1 MSYMG
6 KVSSP
11 RRTEQRSQE
20 DDDCEEEDEVTPTGR
35 SGRPVLAA
43 TMEEADSDR
52 SNSRNHTNTINS
64 STTSEQDQSL
74 VGKIASNFLSN
85 LSKLV
90 RNAKEKIVSP
100 KQGRNKR
107 SLEVDLSGRQVRE
120 QLAAEPRKRP
130 RSSIVDKEEEEEEEG
145 EDEEDQDRTERAVM
159 EQEQE
164 EYADENDEEQVPKA
178 HRNART
184 YEMVTKRRRL
194 HEVELSVA
202 AAPLPRSTIGMRA
215 SRAPIR
221 SSKHTQTDR
230 FDRFVAQTG
239 RMERATSTVGQYRN
253 ARNDGRPTGRTSLFG
268 RPASVA
274 SSDSVFR
281 PYSIHST
288 LPTATVT
295 SGAEPEDGAAG
306 EPARPFA
313 ASKFGQGLADASGR
327 MTSFLGNAHY
337 RQRMES
343 LQRGA
348 VAKAFFSSHDE
359 PAKSLYSSG
368 SESSVSSRRPSFN
381 RTLFGSVSS
390 LSSGR
395 IPPEYGGS
403 PFYDG
408 LTRYGGASAARTLA
422 TNVMVQR
429 SAQPSNSTL
438 VVRQDA
444 ATGTGRRREAGAE
457 PPKAPEI
464 SSTSQRMR
472 HILDTFSTN
481 KKNGQPVPEQF
492 LSNSSLGREL
502 DELIDRSKQ
511 TNRIAYP
518 YPDVH
523 SPRIL
528 EMLQIMREQKSASIL
543 NEPVEYVPRPPAVPL
558 MEYDVPLLPADRPAS
573 PSERRNLASETR
585 PSLEASK
592 APEEP
597 KQQLAHPLP
606 NPEHLRGLPRFR
618 WNPLSSQPVTAEVK
632 RKAVNGNETT
642 PTHDE
647 QEQLVGA
654 EDKRETEQQEQHEEA
669 GEEHG
674 ESEEE
679 AWDDTDLMEQEYEVK
694 ELCRSSTP
702 IEGVQQF
709 TFASPVALGEPMEL
723 EFNPSPTI
731 TFTFAS
737 PARCLDQDLEP
748 KARTFQ
754 ELMAESAGKW
764 VCDMCMIRNEPEQQK
779 CMACESAKP
788 GKKPEQQ
795 LQLPAKNATHDSEPQ
810 TPSDLK
816 LWLAMKKPVQQQ
828 QQPCACESAKPGKKP
843 EQQLQLPA
851 KNATHDSE
859 PQTPS
864 DLKLWLAMKKPVQQQ
879 QQPSSSAQPVR
890 SFQELMAESAG
901 KWVCDMCMIRNE
913 PEQQKCM
920 ACESAKPGKKP
931 EQQLQLPAKNAT
943 HDSEPQTPSDLKLWL
958 AMKKPVQQQQQPS
971 SSAQPVRSFQELM
984 AESAGK
990 WVCDMCM
997 IRNEPEQQKCMACES
1012 AKPAKKPVQQ
1022 QQQQQPLTSTTQPV
1036 RSFQELMAESAGK
1049 WVCDMCMIR
1058 NEPEQQKCMACE
1070 SAKPAKKP
1078 EEQQQQ
1084 PPAKNSS
1091 QDSEPHTSIEWKKML
1106 AADSPF
1112 SKVPELKDGFQSI
1125 VEKMKAST
1133 WVCDTCTAQNPI
1145 EHGRC
1150 LCCEQDRPGGGGAGS
1165 APGKASEAAVP
1176 VPKFTFG
1183 MPSFTPNTAANST
1196 TIDTQSKEVKA
1207 AGITSTPS
1215 RTGGFLFGAF
1225 NGVDRGT
1232 SNSVAPAPAPA
1243 PATAP
1248 VPAGLFSF
1256 GAPANSSHPCPP
1268 AAAVVPEASSSKPSF
1283 SFTNTST
1290 TVTSAAQP
1298 FVFGASPK
1306 VPSAISFQPLANSGS
1321 SMAQQ
1326 QQFATATSVT
1336 GDSNAAPTSLFG
1348 LPSSTPVNFNF
1359 TTTSNWAESNP
1370 VFQFGGKS
1378 QPNPSAQISAGQSH
1392 QIARRKMIRASRRL
1406 QPR

>member
-35 SGRPVLAA
+35 SDRPVLAA
-43 TMEEADSDR
+43 TMEEEDSDR

-64 STTSEQDQSL
+64 STASEQDQSL

-100 KQGRNKR
+100 KQGRYKR
-107 SLEVDLSGRQVRE
+107 SLEADLSGRQARE

-130 RSSIVDKEEEEEEEG
+130 RSSIMDKEEEEEER
-145 EDEEDQDRTERAVM
+145 EDEEDQDRADRAVM
-159 EQEQE
+159 EQE
-164 EYADENDEEQVPKA
+164 EYADENDEEQAPAA

-184 YEMVTKRRRL
+184 YEIVTKRRRL
-194 HEVELSVA
+194 HEVEPSVA

-215 SRAPIR
+215 SRAPVR

-239 RMERATSTVGQYRN
+239 RMDRATSTVGQYRS
-253 ARNDGRPTGRTSLFG
+253 ARNDARPSGRTSLFG

-288 LPTATVT
+288 QPTATVT

-313 ASKFGQGLADASGR
+313 AYKFGQGLADASGR

-348 VAKAFFSSHDE
+348 VPKAFFSSHDE

-368 SESSVSSRRPSFN
+368 SESSVSSRWPSFN
-381 RTLFGSVSS
+381 QTLFGSVSS

-444 ATGTGRRREAGAE
+444 ASGSGRRREAGPE

-492 LSNSSLGREL
+492 LSNSSLRREL
-502 DELIDRSKQ
+502 DELIGRTKQ

-523 SPRIL
+523 SPRIP

-558 MEYDVPLLPADRPAS
+558 MEYSVPLLPADRPAS
-573 PSERRNLASETR
+573 PSERRSLATETR
-585 PSLEASK
+585 PSVEASK

-597 KQQLAHPLP
+597 KQQLAPPLP
-606 NPEHLRGLPRFR
+606 NPEHLRGLSRVR
-618 WNPLSSQPVTAEVK
+618 WNPLSSQPVTAEGK

-642 PTHDE
+642 PTHNE

-654 EDKRETEQQEQHEEA
+654 EDERETEQQEQCKEAEEK
-669 GEEHG
+669 HG

-679 AWDDTDLMEQEYEVK
+679 EEDGDETDLMEQENEGK

-709 TFASPVALGEPMEL
+709 TFASPIALGEPMEL
-723 EFNPSPTI
+723 EFSPSPTI

-737 PARCLDQDLEP
+737 PARCLEQHLET
-748 KARTFQ
+748 KA
-754 ELMAESAGKW
+754 
-764 VCDMCMIRNEPEQQK
+764 
-779 CMACESAKP
+779 
-788 GKKPEQQ
+788 
-795 LQLPAKNATHDSEPQ
+795 
-810 TPSDLK
+810 
-816 LWLAMKKPVQQQ
+816 
-828 QQPCACESAKPGKKP
+828 
-843 EQQLQLPA
+843 
-851 KNATHDSE
+851 
-859 PQTPS
+859 
-864 DLKLWLAMKKPVQQQ
+864 
-879 QQPSSSAQPVR
+879 R

-913 PEQQKCM
+913 PDQQKCM
-920 ACESAKPGKKP
+920 ACESAKPAKKP
-931 EQQLQLPAKNAT
+931 AQQQ
-943 HDSEPQTPSDLKLWL
+943 Q
-958 AMKKPVQQQQQPS
+958 QQQQQPS
-971 SSAQPVRSFQELM
+971 TSTTQPVRSFQELM

-990 WVCDMCM
+990 W
-997 IRNEPEQQKCMACES
+997 
-1012 AKPAKKPVQQ
+1012 
-1022 QQQQQPLTSTTQPV
+1022 
-1036 RSFQELMAESAGK
+1036 ELMAESAGK

-1084 PPAKNSS
+1084 PPAKKSS
-1091 QDSEPHTSIEWKKML
+1091 QDSEPHTSIEWKRML

-1165 APGKASEAAVP
+1165 APGKASEAAVL

-1196 TIDTQSKEVKA
+1196 TIDTQKEMKA
-1207 AGITSTPS
+1207 ADPITSTPS

-1243 PATAP
+1243 PAPATAP

-1256 GAPANSSHPCPP
+1256 GAPANSAHPCPP

-1306 VPSAISFQPLANSGS
+1306 VPSAVSFQPSVNSGS
-1321 SMAQQ
+1321 SMAPQ
-1326 QQFATATSVT
+1326 QQFAASVT

-1348 LPSSTPVNFNF
+1348 LPSSTP
-1359 TTTSNWAESNP
+1359 AESNP
-1370 VFQFGGKS
+1370 VFQFGGKP

>member
-43 TMEEADSDR
+43 TMEEEDSDR

-64 STTSEQDQSL
+64 STASEQDQSL

-100 KQGRNKR
+100 KQGRHKR
-107 SLEVDLSGRQVRE
+107 SLEADLSGRQARE

-130 RSSIVDKEEEEEEEG
+130 RSFLDKEEENEEG
-145 EDEEDQDRTERAVM
+145 EDEEDQDRAERAVM
-159 EQEQE
+159 ELEQE
-164 EYADENDEEQVPKA
+164 EYADENDEEQVPAA
-178 HRNART
+178 HRNSRT

-194 HEVELSVA
+194 HEVELSVG

-215 SRAPIR
+215 SRAPVR

-239 RMERATSTVGQYRN
+239 RMERATSTVGQYRS
-253 ARNDGRPTGRTSLFG
+253 ARNDGRPSGRTSLFG

-288 LPTATVT
+288 QPTATVT
-295 SGAEPEDGAAG
+295 SGVEPEDGAAG
-306 EPARPFA
+306 EPVRPFA
-313 ASKFGQGLADASGR
+313 AYKFGQGLADASGR

-348 VAKAFFSSHDE
+348 VPRAFFSSHDE

-444 ATGTGRRREAGAE
+444 ASGSGRRREAGPE

-472 HILDTFSTN
+472 HILNTFSTN

-502 DELIDRSKQ
+502 DELIGRTKQ

-523 SPRIL
+523 SPRIP

-558 MEYDVPLLPADRPAS
+558 MEYSVPLLPADRPAS
-573 PSERRNLASETR
+573 PSERRSLATETR
-585 PSLEASK
+585 PGVEASK

-597 KQQLAHPLP
+597 KQQLAPPLP

-618 WNPLSSQPVTAEVK
+618 WNPLSSQPVTAEGK

-654 EDKRETEQQEQHEEA
+654 EDERETEQQEHCEEA
-669 GEEHG
+669 EEKHG

-679 AWDDTDLMEQEYEVK
+679 DGDETDLMEQENEGK

-709 TFASPVALGEPMEL
+709 TFASPIALGEPMEL
-723 EFNPSPTI
+723 EFNPSATI
-731 TFTFAS
+731 TFTFAT

-764 VCDMCMIRNEPEQQK
+764 VCDVCMIRNEPEQ
-779 CMACESAKP
+779 
-788 GKKPEQQ
+788 
-795 LQLPAKNATHDSEPQ
+795 L
-810 TPSDLK
+810 
-816 LWLAMKKPVQQQ
+816 
-828 QQPCACESAKPGKKP
+828 
-843 EQQLQLPA
+843 
-851 KNATHDSE
+851 
-859 PQTPS
+859 
-864 DLKLWLAMKKPVQQQ
+864 
-879 QQPSSSAQPVR
+879 
-890 SFQELMAESAG
+890 
-901 KWVCDMCMIRNE
+901 
-913 PEQQKCM
+913 
-920 ACESAKPGKKP
+920 
-931 EQQLQLPAKNAT
+931 
-943 HDSEPQTPSDLKLWL
+943 
-958 AMKKPVQQQQQPS
+958 
-971 SSAQPVRSFQELM
+971 
-984 AESAGK
+984 
-990 WVCDMCM
+990 
-997 IRNEPEQQKCMACES
+997 KCMACES

-1022 QQQQQPLTSTTQPV
+1022 QQQQQQPSTSTTQPV
-1036 RSFQELMAESAGK
+1036 RSFQELMAESA
-1049 WVCDMCMIR
+1049 
-1058 NEPEQQKCMACE
+1058 
-1070 SAKPAKKP
+1070 
-1078 EEQQQQ
+1078 
-1084 PPAKNSS
+1084 
-1091 QDSEPHTSIEWKKML
+1091 
-1106 AADSPF
+1106 
-1112 SKVPELKDGFQSI
+1112 
-1125 VEKMKAST
+1125 
-1133 WVCDTCTAQNPI
+1133 
-1145 EHGRC
+1145 
-1150 LCCEQDRPGGGGAGS
+1150 
-1165 APGKASEAAVP
+1165 
-1176 VPKFTFG
+1176 
-1183 MPSFTPNTAANST
+1183 
-1196 TIDTQSKEVKA
+1196 
-1207 AGITSTPS
+1207 
-1215 RTGGFLFGAF
+1215 
-1225 NGVDRGT
+1225 
-1232 SNSVAPAPAPA
+1232 
-1243 PATAP
+1243 
-1248 VPAGLFSF
+1248 
-1256 GAPANSSHPCPP
+1256 
-1268 AAAVVPEASSSKPSF
+1268 
-1283 SFTNTST
+1283 
-1290 TVTSAAQP
+1290 
-1298 FVFGASPK
+1298 
-1306 VPSAISFQPLANSGS
+1306 
-1321 SMAQQ
+1321 
-1326 QQFATATSVT
+1326 
-1336 GDSNAAPTSLFG
+1336 
-1348 LPSSTPVNFNF
+1348 
-1359 TTTSNWAESNP
+1359 
-1370 VFQFGGKS
+1370 
-1378 QPNPSAQISAGQSH
+1378 
-1392 QIARRKMIRASRRL
+1392 
-1406 QPR
+1406 

>member
-35 SGRPVLAA
+35 SDRPVLAA
-43 TMEEADSDR
+43 TMEEEDSDR

-64 STTSEQDQSL
+64 STASEQDQSL

-100 KQGRNKR
+100 KQGRYKR
-107 SLEVDLSGRQVRE
+107 SLEADLSGRQARE

-130 RSSIVDKEEEEEEEG
+130 RSSIMDKEEEEEER
-145 EDEEDQDRTERAVM
+145 EDEEDQDRADRAVM
-159 EQEQE
+159 EQE
-164 EYADENDEEQVPKA
+164 EYADENDEEQAPAA

-184 YEMVTKRRRL
+184 YEIVTKRRRL
-194 HEVELSVA
+194 HEVEPSVA

-215 SRAPIR
+215 SRAPVR

-239 RMERATSTVGQYRN
+239 RMDRATSTVGQYRS
-253 ARNDGRPTGRTSLFG
+253 ARNDARPSGRTSLFG

-288 LPTATVT
+288 QPTATVT

-313 ASKFGQGLADASGR
+313 AYKFGQGLADASGR

-348 VAKAFFSSHDE
+348 VPKAFFSSHDE

-368 SESSVSSRRPSFN
+368 SESSVSSRWPSFN
-381 RTLFGSVSS
+381 QTLFGSVSS

-444 ATGTGRRREAGAE
+444 ASGSGRRREAGPE

-492 LSNSSLGREL
+492 LSNSSLRREL
-502 DELIDRSKQ
+502 DELIGRTKQ

-523 SPRIL
+523 SPRIP

-558 MEYDVPLLPADRPAS
+558 MEYSVPLLPADRPAS
-573 PSERRNLASETR
+573 PSERRSLATETR
-585 PSLEASK
+585 PSVEASK

-597 KQQLAHPLP
+597 KQQLAPPLP
-606 NPEHLRGLPRFR
+606 NPEHLRGLSRVR
-618 WNPLSSQPVTAEVK
+618 WNPLSSQPVTAEGK

-642 PTHDE
+642 PTHNE

-654 EDKRETEQQEQHEEA
+654 EDERETEQQEQCKEAEEK
-669 GEEHG
+669 HG

-679 AWDDTDLMEQEYEVK
+679 EEDGDETDLMEQENEGK

-709 TFASPVALGEPMEL
+709 TFASPIALGEPMEL
-723 EFNPSPTI
+723 EFSPSPTI

-737 PARCLDQDLEP
+737 PARCLEQHLET
-748 KARTFQ
+748 KA
-754 ELMAESAGKW
+754 
-764 VCDMCMIRNEPEQQK
+764 
-779 CMACESAKP
+779 
-788 GKKPEQQ
+788 
-795 LQLPAKNATHDSEPQ
+795 
-810 TPSDLK
+810 
-816 LWLAMKKPVQQQ
+816 
-828 QQPCACESAKPGKKP
+828 
-843 EQQLQLPA
+843 
-851 KNATHDSE
+851 
-859 PQTPS
+859 
-864 DLKLWLAMKKPVQQQ
+864 
-879 QQPSSSAQPVR
+879 R

-913 PEQQKCM
+913 PDQQKCM
-920 ACESAKPGKKP
+920 ACESAKPAKKP
-931 EQQLQLPAKNAT
+931 AQQQ
-943 HDSEPQTPSDLKLWL
+943 Q
-958 AMKKPVQQQQQPS
+958 QQQQQPS
-971 SSAQPVRSFQELM
+971 TSTTQPVRSFQELM

-1012 AKPAKKPVQQ
+1012 AKPAKKPE
-1022 QQQQQPLTSTTQPV
+1022 QQQQPPAKNSTHNSEPQTPSDLKQWLAMKKPVQQQPQPSISAQPV

-1084 PPAKNSS
+1084 PPAKKSS
-1091 QDSEPHTSIEWKKML
+1091 QDSEPHTSIEWKRML

-1165 APGKASEAAVP
+1165 APGKASEAAVL

-1196 TIDTQSKEVKA
+1196 TIDTQKEMKA
-1207 AGITSTPS
+1207 ADPITSTPS

-1243 PATAP
+1243 PAPATAP

-1256 GAPANSSHPCPP
+1256 GAPANSAHPCPP

-1306 VPSAISFQPLANSGS
+1306 VPSAVSFQPSVNSGS
-1321 SMAQQ
+1321 SMAPQ
-1326 QQFATATSVT
+1326 QQFAASVT

-1370 VFQFGGKS
+1370 VFQFGGKP